1 MHQAEKILR
10 SHKST
15 STADN
20 AFVTHHWI
28 PGIQAAD
35 MSTHLPQD
43 EGLVLV
49 RRFTD
54 ELKGDTALE
63 RAAISAQQY
72 QDETEKEVRR
82 RRMEALYKG
91 SDRQSK

>member
-1 MHQAEKILR
+1 M
-10 SHKST
+10 
-15 STADN
+15 D
-20 AFVTHHWI
+20 
-28 PGIQAAD
+28 
-35 MSTHLPQD
+35 THLPQD

-54 ELKGDTALE
+54 ELRGDTALE

-91 SDRQSK
+91 FDRQSK

>member
-1 MHQAEKILR
+1 M
-10 SHKST
+10 
-15 STADN
+15 D
-20 AFVTHHWI
+20 
-28 PGIQAAD
+28 
-35 MSTHLPQD
+35 THLPQD

-54 ELKGDTALE
+54 ELRGDTALE

-72 QDETEKEVRR
+72 QDETEKEIRR

-91 SDRQSK
+91 FDRQLK

>member
-1 MHQAEKILR
+1 M
-10 SHKST
+10 
-15 STADN
+15 D
-20 AFVTHHWI
+20 
-28 PGIQAAD
+28 
-35 MSTHLPQD
+35 THLPQD

-54 ELKGDTALE
+54 ELKGDTEIE
-63 RAAISAQQY
+63 REDIIGKKY
-72 QDETEKEVRR
+72 KDETEKEVRR